1 MDWSDEYDAQV
12 TESRT
17 PIGWVRHLKVKRR
30 HERDDI
36 GWGVLQTIKNEL
48 PGPDAFAVEF
58 YPPVIDVMDENN
70 MRHLWGSAEPPPLR
84 PARRNSPLILPRFKR
99 GHSRNSTSS
108 SAGRRVSGPV
118 SGGLGW
124 IRTRQDPLA
133 RFCKLQILESH
144 NSHTC
149 RRCRGAVHAVARTV
163 EFTSAC

>member
-1 MDWSDEYDAQV
+1 V

-84 PARRNSPLILPRFKR
+84 LPQELPVDPAPVQKGGTQETVL
-99 GHSRNSTSS
+99 
-108 SAGRRVSGPV
+108 RVLLG
-118 SGGLGW
+118 GGLADRSVGDW
-124 IRTRQDPLA
+124 VGFEPNRTLW
-133 RFCKLQILESH
+133 LL
-144 NSHTC
+144 
-149 RRCRGAVHAVARTV
+149 
-163 EFTSAC
+163 

>member
-30 HERDDI
+30 HERDGI

-70 MRHLWGSAEPPPLR
+70 MRHLWEVPQSL
-84 PARRNSPLILPRFKR
+84 LPF
-99 GHSRNSTSS
+99 GLH
-108 SAGRRVSGPV
+108 AGTPR
-118 SGGLGW
+118 
-124 IRTRQDPLA
+124 
-133 RFCKLQILESH
+133 
-144 NSHTC
+144 
-149 RRCRGAVHAVARTV
+149 
-163 EFTSAC
+163 